1 MVQRLSLPLHGALC
15 PWPCS
20 TSKRYCSTSI
30 NKAFKGQRTRSRVQ
44 AQTTFILHVQAAHSW
59 ELCRRTH
66 TLHGAHTL
74 SGLCVLTHAR
84 PWTEQINPP
93 PHLWTR
99 TQPTFSCLHTL
110 NEYTHVHTRTDT
122 TTHTSQNYTV
132 NGDTLHIENRTHIK
146 VKFDSENKL
155 YSPKHL
161 LVLSHTTAVSDSL

>member
-1 MVQRLSLPLHGALC
+1 MGAVQENTHT
-15 PWPCS
+15 PW
-20 TSKRYCSTSI
+20 
-30 NKAFKGQRTRSRVQ
+30 
-44 AQTTFILHVQAAHSW
+44 
-59 ELCRRTH
+59 RTH
-66 TLHGAHTL
+66 SERPLCAHT
-74 SGLCVLTHAR
+74 R
-84 PWTEQINPP
+84 PAVDRANKPPP